1 MMKTFIYIISLVLA
15 LAVLGLFVIKQPNGE
30 PWLSIDAFSPGTID
44 IKEKVNLVTGKLN
57 NVYKNITS
65 QESDDIKV
73 YRWKD
78 ADGNWS
84 YSDKPNEM
92 SNSQELILNPD
103 DVMVLPSFD
112 ASTINQPESKTD
124 KSKVK
129 ASPSNESN
137 SPSKVLDVFKE
148 ANNVQKIMDDRQQT
162 LSKAIEESSG

>member
-1 MMKTFIYIISLVLA
+1 MKTFIYIISLVLA

-30 PWLSIDAFSPGTID
+30 PWLSLDAFLPDTLKIAD
-44 IKEKVNLVTGKLN
+44 KVNLVTDKFN

-84 YSDKPNEM
+84 YSDNPNEM
-92 SNSQELILNPD
+92 SNSQELTLNPD
-103 DVMVLPSFD
+103 DVMVMPSFD
-112 ASTINQPESKTD
+112 ASTINPPESKTN

-129 ASPSNESN
+129 ASPSNEAN

-148 ANNVQKIMDDRQQT
+148 ANNVQKIMDDRQNK
-162 LSKAIEESSG
+162 LSKAIKDSGG